1 MSDDLVQKAVTMV
14 PPDMGTFGQRVDL
27 RNRILALLAENK
39 RLRKALEK
47 AIAYI
52 ELVADD
58 TDGEERAEA
67 RQDIAA
73 ARAALQG
80 DSQ

>member
-1 MSDDLVQKAVTMV
+1 MSDNLPT
-14 PPDMGTFGQRVDL
+14 GSNYETL
-27 RNRILALLAENK
+27 LAQYRTLLAENK

-73 ARAALQG
+73 ARAVLQG

>member
-1 MSDDLVQKAVTMV
+1 MSDNLPT
-14 PPDMGTFGQRVDL
+14 GSNYETL
-27 RNRILALLAENK
+27 LAQYRTLLAENK

-47 AIAYI
+47 AVTYI

-67 RQDIAA
+67 RGDLAFA
-73 ARAALQG
+73 LAALSAAKG
-80 DSQ
+80 ER